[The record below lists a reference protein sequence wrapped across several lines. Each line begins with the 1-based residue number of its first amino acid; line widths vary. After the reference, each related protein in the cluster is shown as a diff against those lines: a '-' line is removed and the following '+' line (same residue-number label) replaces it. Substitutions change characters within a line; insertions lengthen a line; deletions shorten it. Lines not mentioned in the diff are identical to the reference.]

1 MFEWY
6 EAFWSVTHESVLA
19 NNMPGSTVH
28 RAQHANHHFRSLA
41 ITFAATQP
49 WLSNA
54 IMSYNSVESNR
65 MRFMNQPGQTMH
77 VKPAS
82 N

>member
-1 MFEWY
+1 MSEWC
-6 EAFWSVTHESVLA
+6 EACWLMTHESMLA

-28 RAQHANHHFRSLA
+28 RAQHADHHFNSLA
-41 ITFAATQP
+41 ITFAATRP
-49 WLSNA
+49 WLCNA
-54 IMSYNSVESNR
+54 MVSHNSVESNR